1 MEPQL
6 GKYLMTMA
14 MAMAVQPTFEHS
26 SDLQND
32 EKQRIALG
40 ENIMRLMR
48 KLDTIQGLHP
58 NFRET
63 RKSLARE
70 LTCLQERLDS
80 VMAKSNGRGS
90 IF

>member
-48 KLDTIQGLHP
+48 KLDTIQG
-58 NFRET
+58 NKKISGKRAYM
-63 RKSLARE
+63 LARK
-70 LTCLQERLDS
+70 
-80 VMAKSNGRGS
+80 A
-90 IF
+90 

>member
-1 MEPQL
+1 MEPQLNQGDDEDKVSGSNSKQSYNFQASNL

-48 KLDTIQGLHP
+48 KLDTIQ
-58 NFRET
+58 
-63 RKSLARE
+63 
-70 LTCLQERLDS
+70 
-80 VMAKSNGRGS
+80 
-90 IF
+90 